1 MDLFQISIFVVVF
14 LLLVCNV
21 LILGEMFSLK
31 KRGCDCATD
40 EWRRIFI
47 MVATLFLIA
56 AFFISLARNFI
67 HPTIFS
73 VWSIILMVVGLMNIV
88 VTRQFIMRLNDEEC
102 KCATERSV
110 FKLMNFLNWAQIIL
124 LVVAIV
130 ILVSTL
136 LFARKVVV
144 NEIRKRR

>member
-1 MDLFQISIFVVVF
+1 
-14 LLLVCNV
+14 
-21 LILGEMFSLK
+21 MFSLK

-73 VWSIILMVVGLMNIV
+73 VWSIILFIVGLMNIV

-102 KCATERSV
+102 FPVDELPQLDPNNPTCRGDSPFRYYFVVCAQGGGERNQ
-110 FKLMNFLNWAQIIL
+110 KA
-124 LVVAIV
+124 AI
-130 ILVSTL
+130 
-136 LFARKVVV
+136 
-144 NEIRKRR
+144 KR